1 VPALLVGYLCHN
13 TRTIVCYPLSGSTS
27 SASDYLCAVSFLL
40 HIDTA
45 VETASVCLSK
55 DDVLMAEKVNPS
67 QKDSA
72 SWLHV
77 AINDLLKEHHI
88 SVQQLKAV
96 AVSAGPGSYTGLRV
110 GMSAAKGLCYAL
122 RIPLLTVNTLQQMA
136 ASALPQVPE
145 LLLCPLIDARRM
157 EVFAAIYNTTLTEVQ
172 APFNI
177 VIEASSF
184 AERLSQHKVVFFGN
198 GSDKTARVINHPN
211 AVFANITT
219 TAQHM
224 IPIAWHQWLQGRPAD
239 LAYAEPF
246 YGKAFYTPPPK
257 MNK

>member
-1 VPALLVGYLCHN
+1 M
-13 TRTIVCYPLSGSTS
+13 
-27 SASDYLCAVSFLL
+27 SFLL

-45 VETASVCLSK
+45 VETASVCLSNG
-55 DDVLMAEKVNPS
+55 DVLIAEKVNPS

-77 AINDLLKEHHI
+77 AVNDLLRESNI
-88 SVQQLKAV
+88 TVQQLKAV

-136 ASALPQVPE
+136 ASALPQAPE
-145 LLLCPLIDARRM
+145 ALLCPLIDARRM
-157 EVFAAIYNTTLTEVQ
+157 EVFTAIYNTTLTVVQ

-177 VIEASSF
+177 VVEEASF
-184 AERLSQHKVVFFGN
+184 TERLDQNKLVFFGN
-198 GSDKTARVINHPN
+198 GSGKTAQVINHPN
-211 AVFANITT
+211 AAFANITT
-219 TAQHM
+219 TARHM
-224 IPIAWHQWLQGRPAD
+224 IPIAWSQLLQGLPAD

-246 YGKAFYTPPPK
+246 YGKAFYTTAK

>member
-1 VPALLVGYLCHN
+1 MYF
-13 TRTIVCYPLSGSTS
+13 YPLSGSTS

-40 HIDTA
+40 YIDTA
-45 VETASVCLSK
+45 VETASVCLSR
-55 DDVLMAEKVNPS
+55 DNVLMAEKVNPS

-72 SWLHV
+72 AWLHA
-77 AINDLLKEHHI
+77 AINDLLKENNI
-88 SVQQLKAV
+88 TVQQLKAI

-136 ASALPQVPE
+136 ASALPQAPE

-157 EVFAAIYNTTLTEVQ
+157 EVFTAIYNTTLTQVQ
-172 APFNI
+172 APFNL
-177 VIEASSF
+177 VVEASSF
-184 AERLSQHKVVFFGN
+184 AERLRQNKVLFFGN
-198 GSDKTARVINHPN
+198 GSDKTAGVINHPN
-211 AVFANITT
+211 AIFANITT

-224 IPIAWHQWLQGRPAD
+224 IPIAWHQLLQGQTAD

-246 YGKAFYTPPPK
+246 YGKAFYTPAK
-257 MNK
+257 K